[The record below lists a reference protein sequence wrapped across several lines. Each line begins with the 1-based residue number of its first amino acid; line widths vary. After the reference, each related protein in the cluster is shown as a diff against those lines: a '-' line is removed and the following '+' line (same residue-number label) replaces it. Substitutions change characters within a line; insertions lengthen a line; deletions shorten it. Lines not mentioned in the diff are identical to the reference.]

1 MQTARQIERFWNA
14 KQYDRLAKELLAA
27 RLEASHR
34 LITELSQN
42 VPAAALALIR
52 MDELNQS
59 HHPLTQKLIHCLLA
73 AQESDGGWGEPLV
86 TALCLRALLCSRG
99 QGVAIQRG
107 MTYLAAMQK
116 AEGAWPL
123 VPIRRTTEDAFVSA
137 FILFQLAG
145 DPSFRAAVRFDDAVQ
160 WFVQNEPNLDED
172 TRRLWQR
179 ASLRCRLSAAAAFA
193 QTRGVGYAHQSAQ
206 KPQTTHL
213 QFQQN
218 EPALIHN

>member
-27 RLEASHR
+27 RLESSPR
-34 LITELSQN
+34 LVGELSRN

-59 HHPLTQKLIHCLLA
+59 HHPLAQKLIHCILA
-73 AQESDGGWGEPLV
+73 TQESDGGWGEPLV
-86 TALCLRALLCSRG
+86 TALCLRALLCNRG
-99 QGVAIQRG
+99 QGVSIERG
-107 MTYLAAMQK
+107 MNYLAAMQK

-145 DPSFRAAVRFDDAVQ
+145 DPTFRATVRFDAAVQ
-160 WFVQNEPNLDED
+160 WFQQNEPKLDED
-172 TRRLWQR
+172 TQKLWQR
-179 ASLRCRLSAAAAFA
+179 ASLRCRLGAPSAF
-193 QTRGVGYAHQSAQ
+193 QSKSPAG
-206 KPQTTHL
+206 KSRL
-213 QFQQN
+213 MQN
-218 EPALIHN
+218 EPMLVHN